1 MLTKTFSVV
10 AALLITLPCFAQSF
24 KDRPGYRFSNE
35 DMHDILMEKSRSQK
49 TKAIVALATG
59 PVLLG
64 AGIYIAQKNG
74 PTLSGS
80 GGGSFTVRENNV
92 GVLGASIG
100 VLGLATTISSI
111 PLFISSSKAKKEA
124 TLLLK
129 NESTGYINQRVSLTS
144 LSLQIAL

>member
-1 MLTKTFSVV
+1 MLTKTFS
-10 AALLITLPCFAQSF
+10 LLFVLLLTLSGFAQNF

-35 DMHDILMEKSRSQK
+35 DLHDILVEKSRSQK

-64 AGIYIAQKNG
+64 AGLYIAQKNG
-74 PTLSGS
+74 PTLSSS
-80 GGGSFTVRENNV
+80 GGSISVRESNV
-92 GVLGASIG
+92 GALGASIG

-124 TLLLK
+124 ALLLK
-129 NESTGYINQRVSLTS
+129 NESTGFINRKVSLTS